1 MLALLLVRALT
12 VPFPGVAGRT
22 RPRVLR
28 SCSTAVVDFIDHR
41 VRVVRA
47 ALLFTVVFTVITSI
61 LLVVL
66 VRMDLHPLLAVEVV
80 AAIGMLAAHVAAK
93 IIDGSVGTTAL
104 SAG

>member
-12 VPFPGVAGRT
+12 VPFPGVVGRT

-28 SCSTAVVDFIDHR
+28 SCSTTVVDFIDHR
-41 VRVVRA
+41 VRA

-93 IIDGSVGTTAL
+93 TIDGSVGTTAL